1 MIVTKLKVILCLLFV
16 AVLSAGCNT
25 TPNYSYFTLKA
36 LAEPVNNSATA
47 KPAHLTVGIIPVK
60 VPEWLDNKK
69 ITYSDGG
76 YRILQTGHQRWGE
89 PLPQLL
95 TRTLAANLMQLQPG
109 LTVLSGPWD
118 VSRRPQERIRVE
130 VLELSVSAKKLVLV
144 TRWQVESDHHQDQL
158 VKVSRLELVLVDRES
173 ETVARGVSDLLT
185 RLAADIYQTL

>member
-1 MIVTKLKVILCLLFV
+1 M
-16 AVLSAGCNT
+16 
-25 TPNYSYFTLKA
+25 
-36 LAEPVNNSATA
+36 
-47 KPAHLTVGIIPVK
+47 TVGIIPVK

-95 TRTLAANLMQLQPG
+95 TRTLAANLMQLQPD

-144 TRWQVESDHHQDQL
+144 TRWQVESDHHQDSP
-158 VKVSRLELVLVDRES
+158 VKVSKLEQEIVGMES
-173 ETVARGVSDLLT
+173 ERVAQGLSDLLVH
-185 RLAADIYQTL
+185 LSLEFYQAL